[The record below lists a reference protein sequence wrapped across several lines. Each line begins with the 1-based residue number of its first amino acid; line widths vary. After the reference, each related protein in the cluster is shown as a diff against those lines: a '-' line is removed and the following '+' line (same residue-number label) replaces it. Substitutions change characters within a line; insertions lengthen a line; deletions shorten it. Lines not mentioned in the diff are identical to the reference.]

1 MSSRSVISIFIVSA
15 IIVIGPPVAWV
26 SGQDEKLSLEL
37 VEIPMAHRG
46 KNPDIPRLM
55 QRESD
60 AILAAA
66 GSKDRVV
73 ALEVGGRPWS
83 TEKLA
88 SQLESWQQDGRDVSF
103 LVGGPDGLADACR
116 LRADQQWSLSPLT
129 LPHPLVRIVLAE
141 QLYRAW
147 SITRNH
153 PYHRA

>member
-1 MSSRSVISIFIVSA
+1 MRLRLICVGQKMPDWVTAGYMEYSRRM
-15 IIVIGPPVAWV
+15 PP
-26 SGQDEKLSLEL
+26 ELPLEL
-37 VEIPMAHRG
+37 TEIAMAHRG

-60 AILAAA
+60 AILNAV
-66 GSKDRVV
+66 GQRDRVI

-88 SQLESWQQDGRDVSF
+88 GQLEGWLQDGQDVSF

-116 LRADQQWSLSPLT
+116 QRADQQWSLSPLT

>member
-1 MSSRSVISIFIVSA
+1 
-15 IIVIGPPVAWV
+15 
-26 SGQDEKLSLEL
+26 
-37 VEIPMAHRG
+37 
-46 KNPDIPRLM
+46 M

-60 AILAAA
+60 AILAAT
-66 GSKDRVV
+66 GPKDRVI

-88 SQLESWQQDGRDVSF
+88 AQLENWQQDGRDVSF

-116 LRADQQWSLSPLT
+116 KRADQQWSLSPLT
-129 LPHPLVRIVLAE
+129 LPHPLVRIILAE

>member
-1 MSSRSVISIFIVSA
+1 MRLRLICVGQKMPDWVSA
-15 IIVIGPPVAWV
+15 GYNDYARRMPP
-26 SGQDEKLSLEL
+26 ELPLEL
-37 VEIPMAHRG
+37 TEIPMAQRG
-46 KNPDIPRLM
+46 KNPDIARLM

-60 AILAAA
+60 AILSAV
-66 GSKDRVV
+66 GTRDRVV

-88 SQLESWQQDGRDVSF
+88 SQLESWQQDGRDVAF

-116 LRADQQWSLSPLT
+116 QRADQQWSLSPLT
-129 LPHPLVRIVLAE
+129 LPHPLVRILLAE